1 MVEISP
7 LIARRS
13 RISAS
18 AFTGRSD
25 PTVTEIDPQSKAL
38 LNSNSIQLGLVSR
51 QVENLSARVNQ
62 LSSSLQAVRNNLAT
76 SQALER
82 QKENQEQILAT
93 KLAQQKLREGKE
105 SVIEK
110 KITVAAFKPINK
122 LGRKAQ
128 SSLSGLSS
136 IFTRLFGAFLAF
148 KGVETIKALA
158 EGNTEKLEEIKNQV
172 LLTVGGF
179 VGLSLAVKLAT
190 GGLSLGFFK
199 VGALL
204 AVLGGVAFFKDDLM
218 QSFRDS
224 LQYEG
229 DNQKNG
235 QGGPENPDPKIDY
248 QNQNQDPA
256 IEPQKSPTSEVKP
269 SSEPEAPNIDWW
281 RNIITDSTPTSMKKR
296 EEKTPPLTKSEPTE
310 TMMGDKNKTQPQVET
325 PDKGPIPLEV
335 VPVEPSEVEP
345 TPGLS
350 AEELKQYNRA
360 YSNKNNFFAK
370 GQIKSAWNKMTPEQ
384 KASFLAY
391 AKKQGH
397 DWSDYGFTTPAQS
410 EPKSQST
417 PQSPLLSNS
426 REQEFRKETA
436 KRENEGLQVG
446 DKVTDPEILKMIE
459 EEKEIGRTGKMPTNI
474 KPIFN
479 KDNVIKNVS
488 QSTDNQSINVI
499 PMPIPMDSGGGQQQV
514 NVSSGSIAKGPG
526 VSIPSSNPDN
536 PYILGALAQYNVLA

>member
-62 LSSSLQAVRNNLAT
+62 LSSSLQSVRNNLAT

-158 EGNTEKLEEIKNQV
+158 EGNTEKLKEIKNQV

-281 RNIITDSTPTSMKKR
+281 RNIITDSTPTSMKRRR
-296 EEKTPPLTKSEPTE
+296 EEEKIQPPSKQKENE
-310 TMMGDKNKTQPQVET
+310 KNKEENKTNIQPNPPKPEIEGTNNNDGSNLNDKGDNIEPQ
-325 PDKGPIPLEV
+325 PKGPISLDVIPYKPPQV
-335 VPVEPSEVEP
+335 
-345 TPGLS
+345 
-350 AEELKQYNRA
+350 
-360 YSNKNNFFAK
+360 
-370 GQIKSAWNKMTPEQ
+370 
-384 KASFLAY
+384 
-391 AKKQGH
+391 
-397 DWSDYGFTTPAQS
+397 
-410 EPKSQST
+410 EPKSQSK
-417 PQSPLLSNS
+417 PQSSLLPTS

-436 KRENEGLQVG
+436 KREKEGLQVG

>member
-105 SVIEK
+105 SAIEK

-158 EGNTEKLEEIKNQV
+158 EGNTEKLKEIKNQV

-179 VGLSLAVKLAT
+179 VGLSLAVKAAT

-204 AVLGGVAFFKDDLM
+204 AVLGGLAFFGKDAG
-218 QSFRDS
+218 QSFLDN

-229 DNQKNG
+229 DSQTNG
-235 QGGPENPDPKIDY
+235 QGGPENPDPIIDY

-281 RNIITDSTPTSMKKR
+281 RNIITDSTPTSMKRRR
-296 EEKTPPLTKSEPTE
+296 EEEKIQPPSKQKENE
-310 TMMGDKNKTQPQVET
+310 ENKEENKTDIQSNPPKPEIEGTNNNDGSNLNDKGDNIEPQP
-325 PDKGPIPLEV
+325 KGPIPLDV
-335 VPVEPSEVEP
+335 IPFKDP
-345 TPGLS
+345 
-350 AEELKQYNRA
+350 
-360 YSNKNNFFAK
+360 
-370 GQIKSAWNKMTPEQ
+370 
-384 KASFLAY
+384 
-391 AKKQGH
+391 
-397 DWSDYGFTTPAQS
+397 QS
-410 EPKSQST
+410 EPKSQSK
-417 PQSPLLSNS
+417 PQSSLLPTS
-426 REQEFRKETA
+426 REQELRNKTA
-436 KRENEGLQVG
+436 ERESRPENQVG
-446 DKVTDPEILKMIE
+446 AKVTDPEILRMIKE
-459 EEKEIGRTGKMPTNI
+459 ENEIGRTGRMPTDI
-474 KPIFN
+474 VPIY
-479 KDNVIKNVS
+479 KDKGDIIKNVS

>member
-82 QKENQEQILAT
+82 QKENQERILET

-105 SVIEK
+105 SAIEK
-110 KITVAAFKPINK
+110 KITVAAFKPIKK
-122 LGRKAQ
+122 LGAKAQ
-128 SSLSGLSS
+128 SSLSGLSN

-158 EGNTEKLEEIKNQV
+158 EGNTEKLEEIKKQV

-190 GGLSLGFFK
+190 GGLSLGFLK

-204 AVLGGVAFFKDDLM
+204 AVLGGLAFFKDDIGNALKNFGYNWFDDM
-218 QSFRDS
+218 NKTQSEIDAQS
-224 LQYEG
+224 
-229 DNQKNG
+229 G
-235 QGGPENPDPKIDY
+235 QGGPENPDPEIDY
-248 QNQNQDPA
+248 QNQDPS

-269 SSEPEAPNIDWW
+269 EAPNIGYEWW
-281 RNIITDSTPTSMKKR
+281 RNIITDSTPTSMKRRR
-296 EEKTPPLTKSEPTE
+296 EEEKIQPPSKQKENE
-310 TMMGDKNKTQPQVET
+310 ENKTDTQPNPTKPEIEGSNNTDESNLNDKGDNIEPQ
-325 PDKGPIPLEV
+325 PKGPI
-335 VPVEPSEVEP
+335 
-345 TPGLS
+345 
-350 AEELKQYNRA
+350 ELDVIPYKDPQ
-360 YSNKNNFFAK
+360 
-370 GQIKSAWNKMTPEQ
+370 P
-384 KASFLAY
+384 
-391 AKKQGH
+391 
-397 DWSDYGFTTPAQS
+397 
-410 EPKSQST
+410 EPKSQSE
-417 PQSPLLSNS
+417 PQSSLLPKSK
-426 REQEFRKETA
+426 EQELREKTA
-436 KRENEGLQVG
+436 KTEALPENQVG
-446 DKVTDPEILKMIE
+446 AKVTDPEILKMIE
-459 EEKEIGRTGKMPTNI
+459 EEREIGRTGKMPTDI
-474 KPIFN
+474 VPIY
-479 KDNVIKNVS
+479 KDKRDIIKNVS

-526 VSIPSSNPDN
+526 ISIPSSNPDN

>member
-1 MVEISP
+1 M
-7 LIARRS
+7 
-13 RISAS
+13 
-18 AFTGRSD
+18 
-25 PTVTEIDPQSKAL
+25 
-38 LNSNSIQLGLVSR
+38 
-51 QVENLSARVNQ
+51 
-62 LSSSLQAVRNNLAT
+62 
-76 SQALER
+76 
-82 QKENQEQILAT
+82 
-93 KLAQQKLREGKE
+93 
-105 SVIEK
+105 
-110 KITVAAFKPINK
+110 
-122 LGRKAQ
+122 
-128 SSLSGLSS
+128 SGLSS

-384 KASFLAY
+384 KSSFLAY

-397 DWSDYGFTTPAQS
+397 DSSDNGFTRPAQS

-446 DKVTDPEILKMIE
+446 DKVTDPKILKMIE

>member
-82 QKENQEQILAT
+82 QKENQERILET

-105 SVIEK
+105 SAIEK
-110 KITVAAFKPINK
+110 KITVAAFKPIRK
-122 LGRKAQ
+122 LGAKAQ
-128 SSLSGLSS
+128 SSLSGLSN

-179 VGLSLAVKLAT
+179 VGLSLAVKAAT
-190 GGLSLGFFK
+190 GGLSLGFLK

-204 AVLGGVAFFKDDLM
+204 AVLGGITFFREPAWNG
-218 QSFRDS
+218 FRNW
-224 LQYEG
+224 LQENSTPSSPDG
-229 DNQKNG
+229 E
-235 QGGPENPDPKIDY
+235 GGPENPDPKIDY

-256 IEPQKSPTSEVKP
+256 IEPSKSTPSEVKP
-269 SSEPEAPNIDWW
+269 SSESEAPNIDYEWW
-281 RNIITDSTPTSMKKR
+281 KNIITDSTPTSMKRRR
-296 EEKTPPLTKSEPTE
+296 EEEKIQPPSKQKENE
-310 TMMGDKNKTQPQVET
+310 ENKTDIQPNPTKPEIEGSNNTDESNLNDKGDNIEPQ
-325 PDKGPIPLEV
+325 PKGPIPLDV
-335 VPVEPSEVEP
+335 IPFKDP
-345 TPGLS
+345 
-350 AEELKQYNRA
+350 
-360 YSNKNNFFAK
+360 
-370 GQIKSAWNKMTPEQ
+370 
-384 KASFLAY
+384 
-391 AKKQGH
+391 
-397 DWSDYGFTTPAQS
+397 QS
-410 EPKSQST
+410 EPKSQSK
-417 PQSPLLSNS
+417 PQSSLLPTS
-426 REQEFRKETA
+426 REQEFRKKTA
-436 KRENEGLQVG
+436 ERESRPENQVG
-446 DKVTDPEILKMIE
+446 AKVTDPEILKMIE
-459 EEKEIGRTGKMPTNI
+459 EEREIGRTGKMPTDI
-474 KPIFN
+474 VPIY
-479 KDNVIKNVS
+479 KDKKDIIKNVS
-488 QSTDNQSINVI
+488 QSTDNQSINVV

-526 VSIPSSNPDN
+526 VSIPSSNSDN

>member
-62 LSSSLQAVRNNLAT
+62 LSNSLQAVRNNLAT

-105 SVIEK
+105 SAIEK

-122 LGRKAQ
+122 LGRTAQ
-128 SSLSGLSS
+128 SSLSGLSD
-136 IFTRLFGAFLAF
+136 IFKRLFGAFLAF

-179 VGLSLAVKLAT
+179 VGLSLAVKVAT
-190 GGLSLGFFK
+190 GGLSLGFLK
-199 VGALL
+199 LSGLL
-204 AVLGGVAFFKDDLM
+204 VVLGGLAFFKDDIKNLVKDFWG
-218 QSFRDS
+218 QSFRRVRDRRRNS
-224 LQYEG
+224 E
-229 DNQKNG
+229 NNG
-235 QGGPENPDPKIDY
+235 QGGPENPDPVIDY
-248 QNQNQDPA
+248 QNQDPD

-269 SSEPEAPNIDWW
+269 SSEPEAPNIGYEWW
-281 RNIITDSTPTSMKKR
+281 RNIITDSTPTSMKRRR
-296 EEKTPPLTKSEPTE
+296 EEEKIQPPSKQKENE
-310 TMMGDKNKTQPQVET
+310 ENKTDTQPNPTKPEIEGSNNTDESNLNDKGDNIEPQ
-325 PDKGPIPLEV
+325 PKGPI
-335 VPVEPSEVEP
+335 
-345 TPGLS
+345 
-350 AEELKQYNRA
+350 ELDVIPHKDPQ
-360 YSNKNNFFAK
+360 
-370 GQIKSAWNKMTPEQ
+370 P
-384 KASFLAY
+384 
-391 AKKQGH
+391 
-397 DWSDYGFTTPAQS
+397 
-410 EPKSQST
+410 EPKSQSE
-417 PQSPLLSNS
+417 PQSSLLPKSK
-426 REQEFRKETA
+426 EQELREKTA
-436 KRENEGLQVG
+436 KTEALPENQVG
-446 DKVTDPEILKMIE
+446 AKVTDPEILKMIE
-459 EEKEIGRTGKMPTNI
+459 EEREIGRTGKMPTDI
-474 KPIFN
+474 VPIY
-479 KDNVIKNVS
+479 KDKRDIIKNVS
-488 QSTDNQSINVI
+488 QSTDNQSINVV

-514 NVSSGSIAKGPG
+514 NVSSGSIGEGPG
-526 VSIPSSNPDN
+526 VSISSSNPDN